1 MLAFAHHRVKV
12 QNKRRM
18 SFSFETEQKVQHTS
32 CGAIYGSTVVLID
45 EGESEQGQVLLIGGL
60 DEHGVASS
68 AVDLVDLATGVCT
81 AQASLL
87 SPQGGR
93 IGSWVA
99 ERLLDGRIVC
109 AGATWHIN
117 GSGSGSGDGAA
128 PARLAN

>member
-1 MLAFAHHRVKV
+1 LRLRTKGTV
-12 QNKRRM
+12 QNKRKIY
-18 SFSFETEQKVQHTS
+18 FSFETEQKVQHTS

-68 AVDLVDLATGVCT
+68 AVHLVDLATGGCT

-93 IGSWVA
+93 I
-99 ERLLDGRIVC
+99 ENC
-109 AGATWHIN
+109 QTGAL
-117 GSGSGSGDGAA
+117 S
-128 PARLAN
+128 AREQRCI